1 MVRKTA
7 SFVLAV
13 SIAFGAFTGT
23 AAASTPLE
31 SAVDKLMGVGYKYGG
46 TTTSGFDCSG
56 FTSYVFEQFGIELP
70 RTSRD
75 QATVGTKV
83 AKSELQAG
91 DLVFFNTSGKG
102 ISHVGIY
109 LGDGTFA
116 HASTS
121 RGVIITELSDS
132 YYAKRYVTAR
142 RILDDVTFQEIAT
155 ETPATPT
162 AEENLQ
168 IAVFTEMQELEA
180 EQPGEAVDADEVVE
194 TLEQAIESQN

>member
-1 MVRKTA
+1 MKRTV
-7 SFVLAV
+7 SFVLAAG
-13 SIAFGAFTGT
+13 IAWGAFAGT

-31 SAVDKLMGVGYKYGG
+31 SAVDRLIGIGYQYGG
-46 TTTSGFDCSG
+46 TTTKGFDCSG

-70 RTSRD
+70 RTSKD
-75 QATVGTKV
+75 QAAVGTKV
-83 AKSELQAG
+83 AKSELKAG

-121 RGVIITELSDS
+121 RGVIITDLNDS

-142 RILDDVTFQEIAT
+142 RILSDAQFQNIAT
-155 ETPATPT
+155 EAPPVPSV
-162 AEENLQ
+162 EENLE
-168 IAVFTEMQELEA
+168 IAAYTEMQELET
-180 EQPGEAVDADEVVE
+180 EQPGEEVDPNQVVQ
-194 TLEQAIESQN
+194 TLEQTLESEQ